1 MGLTDDIPGMEDFLS
16 SFDEK
21 DFLHSRN
28 KTVAGND
35 EVALALKLY
44 QDELEGNISRKKFSQ
59 KKVKQIE
66 GSMTLRGVKKLSDV
80 RKTIR
85 MRMQASERERQRQQ
99 MLFPIVADEESD
111 LRLDESPLLFMKK
124 MQIWGE
130 YDVDDRRYYLHMVFR
145 FYLKEYHDE
154 IARKELVIPHP
165 SYQYVL
171 DALYPCESASKFPPE
186 FRQFLRDAAGRH
198 IEVRSLP
205 VPVKGSSNKVT
216 YDHNFEAEPQVSTT
230 RMKIESITRQ
240 WKTDKFADPVYPR
253 YLWRGDPGN
262 VVITKAESLAQKIKF
277 IQRGIQRLGNVDLS
291 KVENFCDRVPAAS
304 TMYEEYS
311 SYTFKTTGEQLRE
324 RLGFFTVFGNR
335 KVYYSLQDFGLVEDL
350 FEASRANIDILVGFQ
365 TFCSRKAQGFE
376 VILSSDDS
384 LCRSLLMV
392 IVDVSMFFYVVRNRA
407 IAEKNPLTI
416 VREVVT
422 KLESV

>member
-1 MGLTDDIPGMEDFLS
+1 MGLTCNILGMEDFLA

-35 EVALALKLY
+35 EVALAIKLY
-44 QDELEGNISRKKFSQ
+44 QDELEGNIARKKFS
-59 KKVKQIE
+59 KNKVKQIE
-66 GSMTLRGVKKLSDV
+66 GSMTLRGVKKLNDV
-80 RKTIR
+80 RKTMR

-99 MLFPIVADEESD
+99 MLLPIVAEEETP
-111 LRLDESPLLFMKK
+111 LRFMKK

-154 IARKELVIPHP
+154 IAREELVIPHP

-205 VPVKGSSNKVT
+205 VPLKGSSNKVT
-216 YDHNFEAEPQVSTT
+216 YDHNFEAEPQVSTM

-240 WKTDKFADPVYPR
+240 WKTGKFADPVYPR
-253 YLWRGDPGN
+253 YLWKGNPGN
-262 VVITKAESLAQKIKF
+262 VVIKKAESLAQKVKF

-291 KVENFCDRVPAAS
+291 KVDDFCDRVPEAS
-304 TMYEEYS
+304 TIYEEYT

-324 RLGFFTVFGNR
+324 RLGFFTVFANR
-335 KVYYSLQDFGLVEDL
+335 KVFYSLLDSGLVEDL
-350 FEASRANIDILVGFQ
+350 FEASRANIDVLVGFQ